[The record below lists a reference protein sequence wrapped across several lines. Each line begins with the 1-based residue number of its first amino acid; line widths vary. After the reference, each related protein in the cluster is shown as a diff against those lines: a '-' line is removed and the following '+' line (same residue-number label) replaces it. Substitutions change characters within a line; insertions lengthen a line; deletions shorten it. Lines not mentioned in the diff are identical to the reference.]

1 MLFAEEAAQ
10 ASSFS
15 GFDPFVIIFTILIA
29 IGLVRLFA
37 AKRKNVFAIAFAL
50 VSLAVFLF
58 MDVVMIKGW

>member
-58 MDVVMIKGW
+58 MDFVMIKGW

>member
-37 AKRKNVFAIAFAL
+37 AKRKTFSRSHL
-50 VSLAVFLF
+50 RWLAWLYSFSW
-58 MDVVMIKGW
+58 ISS